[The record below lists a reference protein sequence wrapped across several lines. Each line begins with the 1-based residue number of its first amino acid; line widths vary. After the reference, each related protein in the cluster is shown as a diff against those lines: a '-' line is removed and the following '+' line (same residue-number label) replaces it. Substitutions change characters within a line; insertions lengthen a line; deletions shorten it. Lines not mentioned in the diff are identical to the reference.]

1 MFRLASSSSSKALSL
16 MRTTIVDKTTF
27 STFPSARFLSA
38 ATGPAVFDKIA
49 FIGTGKMAQ
58 AMINP
63 LIRNGQ
69 PQEQVA
75 IYDVSTKAMKGMQK
89 TFPNIQRAES
99 IGDAVNDADMIVLA
113 VKPQNVNDAFWEQF
127 PKDGKGPH
135 KIRDDATLLS
145 ICAGVPLHAFVP
157 SGVQK
162 IVRSM
167 PNTPSTISQG
177 MTVWCCTSNL
187 TTQERDHVS
196 RLLHSFGK
204 AIYVD
209 DEKFVDMST
218 SISGSGPAY
227 IFMLMEAM
235 IDAGVHMGFP
245 RETATTLV
253 YHTLLG
259 STLYAMETGEHP
271 AILRNSVT
279 SPAGTTASAIYEL
292 EKGGLRPL
300 VNDAIW
306 ACYRRS
312 LEMGGKNPA
321 VGPGRSKAMGETTQ
335 VVHNYHYSGPSGEM
349 KTFEDSDS
357 DEDEEPS
364 KKSP

>member
-1 MFRLASSSSSKALSL
+1 MLSSCSKEAIHVGNKFSSLFLPANPAYTFVKATVVARDFDGHLIRRILDQPFERLSSSIIRFEHFHIMLRWTKSSS
-16 MRTTIVDKTTF
+16 RTVGSFLQRTVVDKWGRVSATTSSMA
-27 STFPSARFLSA
+27 STMSSSFPNARFLSV

-49 FIGTGKMAQ
+49 FIGTGTMAQ
-58 AMINP
+58 AMIGP

-69 PQEQVA
+69 PQEQVS
-75 IYDVSTKAMKGMQK
+75 IYDVSTKAMKVVQK
-89 TFPNIQRAES
+89 KFPTIQTAES
-99 IGDAVNDADMIVLA
+99 IGDVVNGADMIVLA
-113 VKPQNVNDAFWEQF
+113 VKPQNVNEAFWEQF
-127 PKDGKGPH
+127 PKNGSPYH
-135 KIRDDATLLS
+135 LRDDATLLS
-145 ICAGVPLHAFVP
+145 ICAGVPLQAYMP

-187 TTQERDHVS
+187 TTQERDVVS

-253 YHTLLG
+253 NHTLLG
-259 STLYAMETGEHP
+259 M
-271 AILRNSVT
+271 
-279 SPAGTTASAIYEL
+279 
-292 EKGGLRPL
+292 
-300 VNDAIW
+300 
-306 ACYRRS
+306 
-312 LEMGGKNPA
+312 
-321 VGPGRSKAMGETTQ
+321 
-335 VVHNYHYSGPSGEM
+335 
-349 KTFEDSDS
+349 
-357 DEDEEPS
+357 
-364 KKSP
+364 

>member
-1 MFRLASSSSSKALSL
+1 MVNKWGNASATKSSSA
-16 MRTTIVDKTTF
+16 
-27 STFPSARFLSA
+27 ARLLSA
-38 ATGPAVFDKIA
+38 ATGPAVFDKIS
-49 FIGTGKMAQ
+49 FIGTGVMAQ
-58 AMINP
+58 AMIGP

-75 IYDVSTKAMKGMQK
+75 IYDVSTKAMKGVQK
-89 TFPNIQRAES
+89 KFPNIQIAES

-113 VKPQNVNDAFWEQF
+113 VKPQNVNEAFWEQF
-127 PKDGKGPH
+127 PKNDSPH
-135 KIRDDATLLS
+135 HLRDDATLLS
-145 ICAGVPLHAFVP
+145 ICAGVPLQAYLS

-187 TTQERDHVS
+187 TTQERDDVS

-253 YHTLLG
+253 HHTLLG
-259 STLYAMETGEHP
+259 M
-271 AILRNSVT
+271 
-279 SPAGTTASAIYEL
+279 
-292 EKGGLRPL
+292 
-300 VNDAIW
+300 
-306 ACYRRS
+306 
-312 LEMGGKNPA
+312 
-321 VGPGRSKAMGETTQ
+321 
-335 VVHNYHYSGPSGEM
+335 
-349 KTFEDSDS
+349 
-357 DEDEEPS
+357 
-364 KKSP
+364 